1 LPDLRGFIYIS
12 QNFER
17 HLQFKKVNDIINL
30 KKRLSVN
37 LAKAIEKPLRDYYGL
52 FKISEKKDS
61 NLLTANDQDKNS
73 DFYFTIIKE
82 THDSNGHFIHYSCKP
97 FNNAKKDNPS
107 TSTRIDNFVKV
118 LTHWLEN
125 LKFYE
130 EQSVLNDPIVRG
142 YRNEFY
148 TDFKIDDENADFE
161 GFNYSQ
167 QRQLSQFFETISK
180 DIDNLKEDQ
189 NEELI
194 EEIKGDIRELKATVT
209 TETKNGLMKKF
220 SLVLAKARKGS
231 IAVCDFILKE
241 FAKEFLKEGAKIT
254 FNYIKT
260 NAHKL
265 PEYMQH
271 LSETIKNN

>member
-1 LPDLRGFIYIS
+1 MS
-12 QNFER
+12 
-17 HLQFKKVNDIINL
+17 DIVNL
-30 KKRLSVN
+30 KKRLSVD

-52 FKISEKKDS
+52 FKISEKKDN
-61 NLLTANDQDKNS
+61 NLLTIIDQDKNS

-82 THDSNGHFIHYSCKP
+82 THDSNGHYIHYSCKP
-97 FNNAKKDNPS
+97 YSNSKKDGAS

-118 LTHWLEN
+118 LAHWLDN

-142 YRNEFY
+142 YRDEFY
-148 TDFKIDDENADFE
+148 TDFKIDDDNADFE

-180 DIDNLKEDQ
+180 DIDNIKDEQ
-189 NEELI
+189 NEELV
-194 EEIKGDIRELKATVT
+194 EEIKADVLHLKATVT

-231 IAVCDFILKE
+231 IAVCDFMLKE
-241 FAKEFLKEGAKIT
+241 FAKEFLKEGAKFT

-271 LSETIKNN
+271 LTETLKQLNG